1 MDGEKRDAERL
12 GGHVN
17 AERWH
22 ERENQARIFSSAKN
36 AKRANSGNAK
46 ALCHV
51 AGLGIV

>member
-22 ERENQARIFSSAKN
+22 ERE
-36 AKRANSGNAK
+36 
-46 ALCHV
+46 
-51 AGLGIV
+51 